1 MMDRNYN
8 AIFQPCT
15 SDGIFGFKLQV
26 NERHANVTHSC
37 IISDATKFYFIFCF
51 FEEKKLSIFHSV
63 AVKVEVNRGV

>member
-37 IISDATKFYFIFCF
+37 IISDTTEFFFFFLNKCPFFIW
-51 FEEKKLSIFHSV
+51 LV
-63 AVKVEVNRGV
+63 AVKVEVKGGG